1 INVWINYPPGQTP
14 QRQMDQPGI
23 GYPSGG
29 PVQKLVGLWRKMAP
43 SVDMIGPDIY
53 SDASDFYRETL
64 KAYRRSDNPLW
75 VPETARSDSFGK
87 FIYYAV
93 GDGAIGFSPFG
104 VDQTG
109 WNILGDEPWSAH
121 ARNFALLKPMDRE
134 LARLEFDGKLKTA
147 VEEPGQTSRELE
159 FGEWQATVG
168 FGFPQAD
175 GRRPPGTKD
184 AHGAALVAQLGPD
197 EFLVT
202 GVDSSIIFHLPGKLP
217 WMRSQI
223 LSAEQGVYEDGVWK
237 P

>member
-75 VPETARSDSFGK
+75 IPETARSDSFGK
-87 FIYYAV
+87 FIYYAL

-109 WNILGDEPWSAH
+109 WNSWAMSRGAHMREISPCLSRWTASLLNWS
-121 ARNFALLKPMDRE
+121 
-134 LARLEFDGKLKTA
+134 
-147 VEEPGQTSRELE
+147 S
-159 FGEWQATVG
+159 
-168 FGFPQAD
+168 
-175 GRRPPGTKD
+175 
-184 AHGAALVAQLGPD
+184 
-197 EFLVT
+197 
-202 GVDSSIIFHLPGKLP
+202 
-217 WMRSQI
+217 
-223 LSAEQGVYEDGVWK
+223 
-237 P
+237 